1 MLPKWNAYGQWPA
14 SGEIDIVEA
23 RGKNGVLLEIL
34 KRWLSL
40 GKNDSKYCCLAAVSG
55 NFIELVSDILLNANL
70 AIFLIYHSENKLIFN
85 EMMMRSA
92 LC

>member
-34 KRWLSL
+34 KR
-40 GKNDSKYCCLAAVSG
+40 
-55 NFIELVSDILLNANL
+55 
-70 AIFLIYHSENKLIFN
+70 
-85 EMMMRSA
+85 
-92 LC
+92 